1 MVAAAGRRLP
11 ALPDPGGLLA
21 LAGDAESGQHE
32 KRERLRQRLACKQ
45 EIREIERRL
54 KAHRKQACLSKEELA
69 DLAGRMGK
77 LKVELESAKSLEAM
91 SLQLCRTDGGEP
103 ASPPLSMAMGDR
115 VSIMGLSHDEAS
127 ELIGC
132 FRAGSEPELTGT
144 WGSRWQP
151 RTHVGL
157 RRGAL
162 SGGDLETLR
171 RELERFA
178 ALPPHALA
186 WGPEPPGQGHM
197 FRASRFQG
205 LACRRRGGG
214 QRCLERGVPDDR
226 LTACLLH
233 AVGVKARGAPCRA
246 ALGFGRWR
254 CPSHCGATWL
264 ENLKLRDFREN
275 VHLAAVFTEVEVL
288 YPQEFDDDLV
298 DLLSEEGV
306 RMGILLASPMQG
318 ERQPEPRDFYGFVIY
333 KFWGPPLKTMSI
345 SRVAVPSRY
354 RVQGFGRQLVRWA
367 IERAKQKPRHECAR
381 VSLLATSSA
390 VPFYERLNFTAT
402 SPEDSPSGA
411 AGPELPG
418 SVWMEYSYAAASRR

>member
-1 MVAAAGRRLP
+1 
-11 ALPDPGGLLA
+11 

-77 LKVELESAKSLEAM
+77 LKVELESAKSLEVM

-132 FRAGSEPELTGT
+132 FRAGSEPEWTGT
-144 WGSRWQP
+144 GGSRWQP

-162 SGGDLETLR
+162 SGGDLEALR
-171 RELERFA
+171 RELERLA
-178 ALPPHALA
+178 ALPPHALGVGTRSLQA
-186 WGPEPPGQGHM
+186 KGICSVLRDFKGLLVVVEEEDSG
-197 FRASRFQG
+197 ASNE
-205 LACRRRGGG
+205 AC
-214 QRCLERGVPDDR
+214 QDDR

-233 AVGVKARGAPCRA
+233 AVGVKARWRALPGGAGLRQVEMPEPLR
-246 ALGFGRWR
+246 GDVVGD
-254 CPSHCGATWL
+254 
-264 ENLKLRDFREN
+264 LKLRDFREN
-275 VHLAAVFTEVEVL
+275 VNLAAVFTEVEVL